1 MSIKSFTNYLA
12 GQAESLDLFP
22 VFLLKTP
29 YADGSA
35 IQELK
40 GSYATLEAAIEAA
53 IQIGLDLE
61 TAVIEKNGGQ
71 HSVNEWINFRVAGGG
86 CEAVD

>member
-1 MSIKSFTNYLA
+1 M
-12 GQAESLDLFP
+12 
-22 VFLLKTP
+22 FLLKTS

-40 GSYATLEAAIEAA
+40 GSYDTLEAAIDAA
-53 IQIGLDLE
+53 IQKGLELD

-71 HSVNEWINFRVAGGG
+71 HSVNEWINFRVAGGACKAG
-86 CEAVD
+86 D